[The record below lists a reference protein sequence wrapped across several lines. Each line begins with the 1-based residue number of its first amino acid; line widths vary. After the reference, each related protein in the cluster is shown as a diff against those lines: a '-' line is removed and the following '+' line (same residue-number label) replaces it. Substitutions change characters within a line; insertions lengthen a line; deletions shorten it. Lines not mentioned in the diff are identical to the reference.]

1 MWITGALVP
10 TGTRLPVWAAALVV
24 DLAAPIAGYRTPGL
38 GRSKTTDWD
47 IEGVHF
53 AERFQAFIIIALGE
67 SIVRTGATA
76 SSHGLTSGVVAS
88 LAVASA
94 TTAVLWWLYFGYLGP
109 VLGYV
114 QQLAGWHPG
123 RPAGVVELRITHAQ
137 LGKERQEIV
146 SWLVS
151 GCCLSGAARRRS
163 AASLVARSA
172 SRYWSAVAGSAC
184 PSQRAMTARSTPDC
198 GRCIAQGL
206 VRSCAMIYADL
217 GRSGAV

>member
-1 MWITGALVP
+1 MAWSCGSGVVWITGALVP

-38 GRSKTTDWD
+38 GRSQTTDWD

-53 AERFQAFIIIALGE
+53 AERFQAFIIIAPGE

-88 LAVASA
+88 LAVAFA
-94 TTAVLWWLYFGYLGP
+94 TTAVLWWLYFGNLGP

-123 RPAGVVELRITHAQ
+123 RPAGVVELRITH
-137 LGKERQEIV
+137 V
-146 SWLVS
+146 T
-151 GCCLSGAARRRS
+151 ARRGTPEDRQ
-163 AASLVARSA
+163 L
-172 SRYWSAVAGSAC
+172 AGIWLL
-184 PSQRAMTARSTPDC
+184 PLGRGQTSQRGFF
-198 GRCIAQGL
+198 GREAGFEVL
-206 VRSCAMIYADL
+206 VGGGGVCVPEPEGDDGQIDP
-217 GRSGAV
+217 